1 MDRATPDY
9 PGASGGSAIRTVQRT
24 ESYRTS
30 THRIL
35 AAGDLNLIY
44 ESNAS
49 DPQALEERGNGVFQ
63 RFKTIGLEMVGPQ
76 YPAGRKAA
84 QIPNYL
90 PLRHAERPDVLH
102 QGRVPGNGYP
112 PARLRIRLARLPPTS
127 HGPRPQRSSR
137 LGAKRSLPNTDRGRL
152 IQGSGTAGD
161 VPVDQ
166 ESDNAVVTATMILRT
181 LPAPCC
187 TSK

>member
-1 MDRATPDY
+1 MRDGSRHTRL
-9 PGASGGSAIRTVQRT
+9 PGASGGSAIRTAQRT

-35 AAGDLNLIY
+35 APGDLNLIY

-90 PLRHAERPDVLH
+90 PLDTQNVPTYYTGAEC
-102 QGRVPGNGYP
+102 
-112 PARLRIRLARLPPTS
+112 PA
-127 HGPRPQRSSR
+127 
-137 LGAKRSLPNTDRGRL
+137 
-152 IQGSGTAGD
+152 
-161 VPVDQ
+161 
-166 ESDNAVVTATMILRT
+166 TATRQLDYVFASRGFHERVTVRALNEVDAWGPSDHCRILIEVD
-181 LPAPCC
+181 
-187 TSK
+187 